1 MIQIISCGVYVP
13 ALRVGSSEIAK
24 ALGAYAGAGIKK
36 KALPEVDEDAFTM
49 AVEAAKEALLGM
61 KTLGGSGDGSL
72 PSARAGGG
80 AVEGEPGRSATVAG
94 TAGTGTSLGPGDI
107 DYVAFAST
115 SFPYE
120 EKSFAGALAEC
131 LGIPKTAFVGEFGSS
146 TRAGTEALISA
157 ASALAS
163 GAFRLALVVV
173 SDCPG
178 GGPRNPVEQ
187 AAGAGA
193 VAFVLQ
199 SGENEDRCIF
209 SLEGSSTWSKESLGI
224 RSRRTGFT
232 EASDL
237 GIARHSRDA
246 FVGTCVGAVR
256 ALLEKERR
264 VGRGESE
271 EKACEAAL
279 SSVGSEFRGLVATQP
294 DARLP
299 LDLGRTLG
307 FQDERVLPGI
317 VASDMGDAGAASCLL
332 GLLAYLESGSVK
344 PGDLLLLVSYGSGA
358 IADALRVRV
367 GRGVDE
373 ISRQKP
379 LRSLLDAGT
388 DVDFVT
394 YLRVRGWL

>member
-1 MIQIISCGVYVP
+1 MIQVISYGVYVP
-13 ALRVGSSEIAK
+13 ALRVSSSEIAK

-49 AVEAAKEALLGM
+49 AVEAAKEALEGIN
-61 KTLGGSGDGSL
+61 TLGAGEDASLLSIQAGRGSVGDKPGE
-72 PSARAGGG
+72 SASR
-80 AVEGEPGRSATVAG
+80 
-94 TAGTGTSLGPGDI
+94 AGTGASLGPSDI

-115 SFPYE
+115 TLPYE

-157 ASALAS
+157 ASAVRS

-199 SGENEDRCIF
+199 SGENQDRCIF
-209 SLEGSSTWSKESLGI
+209 SLEESATWSKESLGI
-224 RSRRTGFT
+224 RSRRTGFI

-237 GIARHSRDA
+237 GIAKHSRDA
-246 FVGTCVGAVR
+246 FVGTCAGAVR
-256 ALLEKERR
+256 ALLEKERGI
-264 VGRGESE
+264 GRGELE
-271 EKACEAAL
+271 EKPCEPAL
-279 SSVGSEFRGLVATQP
+279 SSVGSEFQGLVVTQP

-344 PGDLLLLVSYGSGA
+344 AGDVLLLVSYGSGA
-358 IADALRVRV
+358 VADALKVRV

-373 ISRQKP
+373 ILRQKP

-388 DVDFVT
+388 HVDFVT
-394 YLRVRGWL
+394 YLRVRGRL